1 MMSFHDIIVKR
12 RSIRRYT
19 GDPISAEDVQTIIEA
34 GLLAPSSK
42 NQRSCRFIAVDDPDT
57 IGKLAQCKP
66 AGATPLNNCALAI
79 VVGADKSVS
88 EPWIED
94 ASIAAT
100 LMQVQITALDLGSC
114 WIQVRGRQHS
124 DDTSAEDYIRD
135 LLGIPENIGI
145 VCVLSIGHSAEER
158 PLQNVDKLC
167 WDHVHIES
175 WKPEQ

>member
-1 MMSFHDIIVKR
+1 MSFHDIIVKR

-19 GDPISAEDVQTIIEA
+19 GDPISAEDVKLIIEA

-42 NQRSCRFIAVDDPDT
+42 NQRSCRFVAVDDPET
-57 IGKLAQCKP
+57 IKRLAECKP
-66 AGATPLNNCALAI
+66 AGAGPVNDCALAI
-79 VVGADKSVS
+79 VVGADANLS

-114 WIQVRGRQHS
+114 WIQVRGRQRADGS
-124 DDTSAEDYIRD
+124 SSEDYIRE
-135 LLGIPENIGI
+135 LLDIPSDIRI
-145 VCVLSIGHSAEER
+145 LCILSIGHPAEER

-167 WDHVHIES
+167 WDHVHIER
-175 WKPEQ
+175 WNHEQ